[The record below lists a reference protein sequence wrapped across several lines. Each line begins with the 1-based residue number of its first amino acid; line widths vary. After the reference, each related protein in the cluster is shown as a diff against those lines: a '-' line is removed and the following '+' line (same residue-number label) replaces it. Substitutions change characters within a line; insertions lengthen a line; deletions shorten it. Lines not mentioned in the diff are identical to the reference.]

1 MIFGW
6 GGQIL
11 FFFLFF
17 LSFLFYGFF
26 VKWKFRRED
35 RVALIILITGSIY
48 FTLVGILVLW
58 DIEKSHYFV
67 SYNSHIYV
75 ENLRKVEKK
84 FDYFGGSERIWT
96 SADAINIPT
105 SFPSRPLQPLGYTS
119 LLSLLFMVAARGF
132 EPLA

>member
-1 MIFGW
+1 MIFTLEN
-6 GGQIL
+6 QL
-11 FFFLFF
+11 SFFFLFF

-35 RVALIILITGSIY
+35 RVALVILITGSIY

-96 SADAINIPT
+96 SADDINIPT
-105 SFPSRPLQPLGYTS
+105 DSPSRPLQPLGYTS
-119 LLSLLFMVAARGF
+119 LLFMVAARGF
-132 EPLA
+132 EPLT